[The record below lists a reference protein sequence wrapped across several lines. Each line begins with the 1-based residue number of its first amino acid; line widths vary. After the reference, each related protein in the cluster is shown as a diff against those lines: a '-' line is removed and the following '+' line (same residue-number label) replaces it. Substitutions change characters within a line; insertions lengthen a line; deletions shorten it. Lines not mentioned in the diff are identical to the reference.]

1 MLNVRGKLF
10 TLIVLLTMLDLSAQK
25 ITLKGGFVEDSLKI
39 GENINFWMSAKYPE
53 SFELILP
60 DTTYDFTPFEFSR
73 KEYFE
78 GKIINGEIF
87 DSAVYTLQSYEI
99 DPVQYLTLPAFLIK
113 ENGDST
119 RITMDTDSIY
129 FYELI
134 PQVTDTTS
142 LKTNIAYLDVS
153 SQFNYPMMWI
163 ILGVLLILAIGGYL
177 IFGSKVRKYF
187 KLRSL
192 RKAYISFSEQLTLN
206 IRALKSSPD
215 QELAEKTLSNWKM
228 FLEKLEER
236 PFSKLTTK
244 EIMNLGFTSELNGTL
259 KSIDRSVYGAK
270 VNEELYKDFQAV
282 EDFTQHRYS
291 IVIDQIK
298 NEK

>member
-1 MLNVRGKLF
+1 MRGKLF
-10 TLIVLLTMLDLSAQK
+10 TFILLSTVINLSAQK
-25 ITLKGGFVEDSLKI
+25 ISLKGGFVKDSLKI
-39 GENINFWMSAKYPE
+39 GENISFWMSARYPE
-53 SFELILP
+53 EFELILP
-60 DTTYDFTPFEFSR
+60 DTTFDFSPFEFSA

-78 GKIINGEIF
+78 GRIINGDIL

-113 ENGDST
+113 SNGDST
-119 RITMDTDSIY
+119 KISMGLDSI
-129 FYELI
+129 FLTELI

-142 LKTNIAYLDVS
+142 LKTNIAFLDVP

-163 ILGVLLILAIGGYL
+163 VLGILLVLLVGGYL
-177 IFGSKVRKYF
+177 IFGSKVRKTL
-187 KLRSL
+187 KLRRL
-192 RKAYISFSEQLTLN
+192 RKAYVNFSERLTLN
-206 IRALKSSPD
+206 IRDLKDTPD
-215 QELAEKTLSNWKM
+215 QHIAEKTLSDWKV
-228 FLEKLEER
+228 FLEKLENR

-270 VNEELYKDFQAV
+270 LNGDLYKDFQAI
-282 EDFTQHRYS
+282 EDYTQHRYT
-291 IVIDQIK
+291 VVTDQIK